1 MISQPLS
8 HSATHV
14 AQETS
19 VRQTLLF
26 TTHVSMHERAAFFR
40 HSHELTAAAM
50 NSHLQ
55 LQIHTCSHLLTATNS
70 HLQPITHSYEFTPAA
85 IYSQLRIHTCSQ
97 LLTAT
102 NLHLQPITHS
112 YKFTPAAIYSQLR
125 IHTCSH
131 SLTATNSH
139 LQPFTHSHVTHSA
152 MMVAL
157 ETSARCRS
165 PCTIWHNLHTSGFG
179 CWAMDCLAAATSSE
193 SSSYLQRVVE
203 CGTL

>member
-85 IYSQLRIHTCSQ
+85 IYSQLRIHTCS
-97 LLTAT
+97 
-102 NLHLQPITHS
+102 
-112 YKFTPAAIYSQLR
+112 
-125 IHTCSH
+125 H

>member
-70 HLQPITHSYEFTPAA
+70 HLQPFTHS
-85 IYSQLRIHTCSQ
+85 H
-97 LLTAT
+97 
-102 NLHLQPITHS
+102 
-112 YKFTPAAIYSQLR
+112 KFTPAAIHSQPCNSQRYDGGPRNVREVQISLHHLAQLAHLR
-125 IHTCSH
+125 VWMLGNGLSGSCHKLRVQLIP
-131 SLTATNSH
+131 A
-139 LQPFTHSHVTHSA
+139 A
-152 MMVAL
+152 
-157 ETSARCRS
+157 CRRM
-165 PCTIWHNLHTSGFG
+165 WHPLNERPEQGNKLRRRP
-179 CWAMDCLAAATSSE
+179 E
-193 SSSYLQRVVE
+193 I
-203 CGTL
+203 